1 MNGKKIGLVSL
12 GCPKNL
18 VDSEEMAGRLN
29 RAGYTLTGDE
39 GEADLVL
46 INTCGFIESAKEE
59 SIDTILDYCRRK
71 EAGDL
76 RGVIVTGCLAERYR
90 AELQR
95 EIPEVDAFLTLEDE
109 RRIVAEIDRIL
120 QEERNEIAKGPDRS
134 PIARTLLTPFY
145 TSYLKISEG
154 CSHCCSYCTIPMI
167 RGPHRS
173 RETAALIEEAG
184 RLADEGV
191 RELIVIGQD
200 ITRFGSD
207 RGERGA
213 LSSLLQQLSA
223 VEGLQWIRLMY
234 LHPDHLTDDLI
245 GLVAS
250 EEKILSYLDLPI
262 QHISDPVLKKMN
274 RQARGDDL
282 RRRIGRVQ
290 ESIPDVVLRTS
301 LIVGFPGEGEEDFRT
316 LCDFVRET
324 RFHHLGVFEYSR
336 EEGTPAASLPD
347 PVPPEVRRDR
357 REILMEIQAEI
368 SKVRNEERIGKTL
381 EVLVE
386 GRSSETDLLLAGR
399 YYGQAPE
406 IDGQVL
412 INEGNADVGRFY
424 PVRITDAFEYDLL
437 GGIVENDAGKIS
449 ATNKHE

>member
-1 MNGKKIGLVSL
+1 MNGNRIGLVSL

-18 VDSEEMAGRLN
+18 VDSEEMAGRLH
-29 RAGYTLTGDE
+29 RAGYILTGDE

-46 INTCGFIESAKEE
+46 INTCGFIEAAKEE

-71 EAGDL
+71 EAGEL

-90 AELQR
+90 TELQR
-95 EIPEVDAFLTLEDE
+95 EIPEVDVFLPLGDE
-109 RRIVAEIDRIL
+109 KRIVAEIDRVL
-120 QEERNEIAKGPDRS
+120 QEGNPDLTEDPDLS
-134 PIARTLLTPFY
+134 PPSRTLLTPFY

-154 CSHCCSYCTIPMI
+154 CSHRCSYCTIPMI

-173 RETAALIEEAG
+173 RETAALVEEAG
-184 RLADEGV
+184 RLAERGV

-207 RGERGA
+207 RGEPGA
-213 LSSLLQQLSA
+213 LLSLLQQLSG
-223 VEGLQWIRLMY
+223 VEGLRWIRLMY
-234 LHPDHLTDDLI
+234 LHPDHLSDDLI
-245 GLVAS
+245 GLIAS
-250 EEKILSYLDLPI
+250 EEKIIPYLDLPV
-262 QHISDPVLKKMN
+262 QHISDPILKKMN
-274 RQARGDDL
+274 RKVRGRDL
-282 RRRIGRVQ
+282 RRRIRKLQ

-301 LIVGFPGEGEEDFRT
+301 VIVGFPGEGEEDFRV
-316 LCDFVRET
+316 LCDFIREI

-336 EEGTPAASLPD
+336 EEGTPAASLPG
-347 PVPPEVRRDR
+347 PVPKEIR
-357 REILMEIQAEI
+357 RERRGILMEIQAEI
-368 SKVRNEERIGKTL
+368 SKARNTERIGTIL

-386 GRSSETDLLLAGR
+386 GRSAETDLLLAGR

-424 PVRITDAFEYDLL
+424 PVRITEVFEYDLL
-437 GGIVENDAGKIS
+437 GGIITEEEK
-449 ATNKHE
+449 EC

>member
-1 MNGKKIGLVSL
+1 MNGNRIGLVSL

-18 VDSEEMAGRLN
+18 VDSEEMAGHLH
-29 RAGYTLTGDE
+29 RAGYILTGDE

-46 INTCGFIESAKEE
+46 INTCGFIEAAKEE

-71 EAGDL
+71 EAGEL

-90 AELQR
+90 TELQR
-95 EIPEVDAFLTLEDE
+95 EIPEVDVFLPLGDE
-109 RRIVAEIDRIL
+109 KRIVAEIDRIL
-120 QEERNEIAKGPDRS
+120 QEGNPDLTEDPDLS
-134 PIARTLLTPFY
+134 PPSRTPLTPFY

-154 CSHCCSYCTIPMI
+154 CSHRCSYCTIPMI

-173 RETAALIEEAG
+173 RETAALVEEAG
-184 RLADEGV
+184 RLAERGV

-207 RGERGA
+207 RGEPGA
-213 LSSLLQQLSA
+213 LLSLLQQLSG
-223 VEGLQWIRLMY
+223 VDGLRWIRLMY
-234 LHPDHLTDDLI
+234 LHPDHLSDDLI
-245 GLVAS
+245 GLIAS
-250 EEKILSYLDLPI
+250 EEKIIPYLDLPV
-262 QHISDPVLKKMN
+262 QHISDPILKKMN
-274 RQARGDDL
+274 RKVRGRDL
-282 RRRIGRVQ
+282 RRRIRKLQ

-301 LIVGFPGEGEEDFRT
+301 VIVGFPGEGEEDFRA
-316 LCDFVRET
+316 LCDFIREI

-336 EEGTPAASLPD
+336 EEGTPAASLPG
-347 PVPPEVRRDR
+347 PVPKEIR
-357 REILMEIQAEI
+357 RERRGILMEIQAEI
-368 SKVRNEERIGKTL
+368 SKARNTERIGTTL

-386 GRSSETDLLLAGR
+386 GRSAETDLLLAGR

-424 PVRITDAFEYDLL
+424 PVRIAEAFEYDLF
-437 GGIVENDAGKIS
+437 GGIVAEG
-449 ATNKHE
+449 EEEC